1 MLVLLLS
8 HSLLHFLTVE
18 KYGWLVDGAAD
29 DRIKTFIAEEHS
41 FDEYAEV
48 ISCIIYKYTWL
59 LFCNIHQVKCHDSYL
74 NYPSLVEKQLYFFS
88 TNHFLTSI

>member
-1 MLVLLLS
+1 MHNLAYYSARSNRQAKNRWGKHILLALFFS

-48 ISCIIYKYTWL
+48 ICEI
-59 LFCNIHQVKCHDSYL
+59 V
-74 NYPSLVEKQLYFFS
+74 
-88 TNHFLTSI
+88 